1 MRFFFASNATIYK
14 KLHLNK
20 KPHFNKMKKLMLLL
34 LLSVCITACS
44 IDDEEDFEFEFVN
57 VESVNLP
64 DTLVFGNTYQFE
76 VVYNRPTECHF
87 FAGFDYAKNQN
98 TREVAVINAFE
109 QNQSCPEMENLTG
122 TTDLNFIVE
131 RDDFYIFKF
140 YQGEDSNGNAQ
151 FLTVEVPVAE
161 N

>member
-1 MRFFFASNATIYK
+1 
-14 KLHLNK
+14 
-20 KPHFNKMKKLMLLL
+20 MKKLMLLL
-34 LLSVCITACS
+34 LLGVCITACS

-131 RDDFYIFKF
+131 RDDFYIF
-140 YQGEDSNGNAQ
+140 QVLSRRRQ
-151 FLTVEVPVAE
+151 
-161 N
+161 